1 MKNKN
6 YFNLKIISVIIM
18 YLTQFI
24 CHSKGQV
31 HHISVTTKRNIF
43 KLDQPLLKKLNLEN
57 IIYTQKMVSKVKL
70 TKQDG
75 SFKDNEIFQ
84 NYTNNI

>member
-6 YFNLKIISVIIM
+6 YFNLKIISALTM

-31 HHISVTTKRNIF
+31 HHISVSTKRNIF

-57 IIYTQKMVSKVKL
+57 IYTQKIVSKVKL

-75 SFKDNEIFQ
+75 TFEDNEIFQ
-84 NYTNNI
+84 NFTTKF

>member
-6 YFNLKIISVIIM
+6 YFKLKIISALTM

-31 HHISVTTKRNIF
+31 HHISVSTKRNIF

-84 NYTNNI
+84 NYTNKI

>member
-6 YFNLKIISVIIM
+6 DFNLIISALTM

-31 HHISVTTKRNIF
+31 HHISVSTKRNIF
-43 KLDQPLLKKLNLEN
+43 KLDEPLLKKLNLEN